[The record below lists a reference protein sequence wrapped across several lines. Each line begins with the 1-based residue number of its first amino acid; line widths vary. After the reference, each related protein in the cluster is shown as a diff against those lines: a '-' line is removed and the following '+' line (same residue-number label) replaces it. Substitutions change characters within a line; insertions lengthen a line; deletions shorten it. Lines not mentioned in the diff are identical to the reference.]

1 MIYIYYT
8 TCVMTRS
15 YPSNKRGPRRNYR
28 CFTCRYYFAIHF
40 NTVNKISK
48 AIQSSFA
55 NKKLITQQRGHQT
68 IHGSKPQH
76 PCFLKTALLSLSYT
90 LHTPHFAVYIPH
102 STLDP
107 IHSLHSVVHTL
118 HCTVHIL
125 NSPLLLQQMLR
136 LPRRMAL

>member
-1 MIYIYYT
+1 
-8 TCVMTRS
+8 MTRS